1 MRLKSV
7 TYLLVL
13 LAIMVVVTGCGTSS
27 TSQKATAKHPREVK
41 VALSA
46 EVNPPYLYTNK
57 NNDFVGL
64 DMDYM
69 KMLEKKLPQYKFKYE
84 LGEE

>member
-46 EVNPPYLYTNK
+46 EVNPP
-57 NNDFVGL
+57 
-64 DMDYM
+64 
-69 KMLEKKLPQYKFKYE
+69 
-84 LGEE
+84 